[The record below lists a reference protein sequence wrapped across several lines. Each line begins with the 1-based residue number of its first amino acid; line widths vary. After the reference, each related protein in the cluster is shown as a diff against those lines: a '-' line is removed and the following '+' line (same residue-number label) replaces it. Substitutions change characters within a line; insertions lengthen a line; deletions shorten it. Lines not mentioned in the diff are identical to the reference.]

1 MRAILSKVLIFG
13 SLRGAFFMDV
23 RESDRKT
30 ARASRTGKA
39 EKPEEGCARADGE
52 SGETGG
58 RLCARGREKQINR
71 KEAGRRTNGES
82 GQRRPGGR
90 RTAAEVDNLPAA
102 LKVFAQGYIMMRN
115 WATILTI

>member
-1 MRAILSKVLIFG
+1 
-13 SLRGAFFMDV
+13 MDV
-23 RESDRKT
+23 KEADRKT
-30 ARASRTGKA
+30 GNGGGTTGREKLRNRRKA
-39 EKPEEGCARADGE
+39 VRRADG
-52 SGETGG
+52 
-58 RLCARGREKQINR
+58 KQQINR
-71 KEAGRRTNGES
+71 KEAGRRTDGES

>member
-23 RESDRKT
+23 KEADRKT
-30 ARASRTGKA
+30 GNGGGTTGREKLRNRRKA
-39 EKPEEGCARADGE
+39 VRRADG
-52 SGETGG
+52 
-58 RLCARGREKQINR
+58 K
-71 KEAGRRTNGES
+71 S

>member
-52 SGETGG
+52 SGDTERKQGDERTG
-58 RLCARGREKQINR
+58 K
-71 KEAGRRTNGES
+71 
-82 GQRRPGGR
+82 
-90 RTAAEVDNLPAA
+90 VDNGVRAGGEQQLRWITCR
-102 LKVFAQGYIMMRN
+102 QH
-115 WATILTI
+115 

>member
-1 MRAILSKVLIFG
+1 
-13 SLRGAFFMDV
+13 MDV

-30 ARASRTGKA
+30 GNGEGQPDGESGETGERLCGVRTGKA
-39 EKPEEGCARADGE
+39 EKPEEGCAA
-52 SGETGG
+52 
-58 RLCARGREKQINR
+58 CGREKQINR

>member
-1 MRAILSKVLIFG
+1 MCA
-13 SLRGAFFMDV
+13 
-23 RESDRKT
+23 
-30 ARASRTGKA
+30 RTGKV
-39 EKPEEGCARADGE
+39 EKPEKGCARAD
-52 SGETGG
+52 
-58 RLCARGREKQINR
+58 
-71 KEAGRRTNGES
+71 GES

>member
-1 MRAILSKVLIFG
+1 MRA
-13 SLRGAFFMDV
+13 
-23 RESDRKT
+23 
-30 ARASRTGKA
+30 RTGKV
-39 EKPEEGCARADGE
+39 EKPEEGCAA
-52 SGETGG
+52 
-58 RLCARGREKQINR
+58 CGREKQINR
-71 KEAGRRTNGES
+71 KEAGRRTDGES

>member
-1 MRAILSKVLIFG
+1 
-13 SLRGAFFMDV
+13 MDV
-23 RESDRKT
+23 KEADRKT
-30 ARASRTGKA
+30 GN
-39 EKPEEGCARADGE
+39 
-52 SGETGG
+52 GG
-58 RLCARGREKQINR
+58 GTTGREKLRNR
-71 KEAGRRTNGES
+71 RKAVRRADGES

>member
-1 MRAILSKVLIFG
+1 MR
-13 SLRGAFFMDV
+13 
-23 RESDRKT
+23 
-30 ARASRTGKA
+30 
-39 EKPEEGCARADGE
+39 RADGK

-58 RLCARGREKQINR
+58 RLCGVRMGKVEKPEKGCAR
-71 KEAGRRTNGES
+71 ADGES